1 MELCY
6 CVTQTVWR
14 DVHKITPK
22 TRTVVPAH
30 CLQWPWDSESGC
42 LEDLPGPTHL
52 KKQVCGEPGGLPARP
67 LPDVQLDRNVAS
79 VEGVRLRTQVPG
91 IL

>member
-6 CVTQTVWR
+6 CVTQTMWM

-22 TRTVVPAH
+22 TRRAVSTH
-30 CLQWPWDSESGC
+30 CLQQPWDSESGC

-52 KKQVCGEPGGLPARP
+52 EKQVCGEPGGLPARP
-67 LPDVQLDRNVAS
+67 LPEVQLDRSVAS
-79 VEGVRLRTQVPG
+79 REGGRLRT
-91 IL
+91 